1 MSIFLAFFFVFVF
14 VFFLTRS
21 GYLRSLYRKITGVT
35 NKRALGFSKIHSFWF
50 LIRIFDGCSS
60 CEYFAINLELS
71 T

>member
-1 MSIFLAFFFVFVF
+1 MK
-14 VFFLTRS
+14 
-21 GYLRSLYRKITGVT
+21 SLYRKITGLT

-71 T
+71 A

>member
-1 MSIFLAFFFVFVF
+1 MSIFLAFFLCFCF
-14 VFFLTRS
+14 FFLTRS
-21 GYLRSLYRKITGVT
+21 GYLKSLYRKITGLT